1 MVNSYRKGAEYE
13 REIARALRAHGL
25 KARRGQQY
33 SGANGDPDVVCEDLA
48 EFHLELKRRGARF
61 SAAEL
66 YDAMAQAVRDARPG
80 TMPVVL
86 HRVDNEQTLAT
97 MRLDDWIKMAKKAE
111 GVADE

>member
-48 EFHLELKRRGARF
+48 EFHLELKRRGDRF
-61 SAAEL
+61 SGAEL
-66 YDAMAQAVRDARPG
+66 YEAMAQAIRDGRPG

-86 HRVDNEQTLAT
+86 HRMDNEQTLAT
-97 MRLDDWIKMAKKAE
+97 MRLDDWIKVVTRENDK
-111 GVADE
+111 GV